1 MVATK
6 MKLYAVTNEESK
18 TLLGKAPVV
27 KTFTGLAV
35 VVWAIASLVL
45 LEVFLRW

>member
-1 MVATK
+1 

-18 TLLGKAPVV
+18 ALLSKGPVV
-27 KTFTGLAV
+27 KTFTGVAV